1 MLALAMWFM
10 VLITD
15 INDALTM
22 IGAFL
27 VLPRG
32 ATKVRIDGTREVFIE
47 RLSTPRVAFAVAMQ
61 VVRLVITGA

>member
-1 MLALAMWFM
+1 
-10 VLITD
+10 
-15 INDALTM
+15 M

-27 VLPRG
+27 ALPRG
-32 ATKVRIDGTREVFIE
+32 ATKVRIDGSREVFIE